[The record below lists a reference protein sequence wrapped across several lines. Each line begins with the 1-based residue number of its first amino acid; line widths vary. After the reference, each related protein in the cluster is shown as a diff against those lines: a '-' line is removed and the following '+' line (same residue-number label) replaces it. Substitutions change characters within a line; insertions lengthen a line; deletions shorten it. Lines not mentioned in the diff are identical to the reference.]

1 MTGQWIDDKTYWED
15 PKDKPAFA
23 LGDQVEKVGGR
34 YGGPG
39 RIVSVSE
46 DMGDGY
52 RLFGVAM
59 KVEGGYGEFVHVFPA
74 AALKKIEQMT
84 EKGEVFVGGLPDA
97 QPRGRVNNAGQYGVG
112 AITRLVRRPYRGA
125 TRKMESGAGAADFR
139 SYWAAGPFSPFAS
152 GILRGEVEVIFWK
165 ELARSARV
173 ELVKAGVEEELVRRQ
188 DRRGDFET
196 AQRAGAQITLYVSNM
211 NVALLFVFAVIGIE
225 VYGVIFGGWAANSKY
240 AVLGS
245 LRTCAQMISYEIPMG
260 FAVIGVVMLAQSM
273 SLLDIVRA
281 QADVWNIVY
290 QPVGF
295 FVFFVAGL
303 AEAQRIPFDLAE
315 AEGDLGAGFHTE
327 YSGIRFA
334 FFMVSEYAIMLLVS
348 VLAVILF
355 FGGWNGVLIP
365 LPPLV
370 WFALKVAFFVYLFMW
385 FRFTFPRYRY
395 DQLMA
400 IGWKVLLPLSLA
412 NIIITGVAF
421 L

>member
-1 MTGQWIDDKTYWED
+1 MELIV
-15 PKDKPAFA
+15 A
-23 LGDQVEKVGGR
+23 LGLIVIKVALLIAMLLLLPLPLTWLERKIAGHMQQR
-34 YGGPG
+34 MGPMRVG
-39 RIVSVSE
+39 WHGLLQPVADGIKLLTKEDHIPAEADRFLFKLAPILALAPPFVVFVAIPFGETVSVLGNEIS
-46 DMGDGY
+46 
-52 RLFGVAM
+52 
-59 KVEGGYGEFVHVFPA
+59 
-74 AALKKIEQMT
+74 
-84 EKGEVFVGGLPDA
+84 
-97 QPRGRVNNAGQYGVG
+97 
-112 AITRLVRRPYRGA
+112 
-125 TRKMESGAGAADFR
+125 
-139 SYWAAGPFSPFAS
+139 
-152 GILRGEVEVIFWK
+152 
-165 ELARSARV
+165 
-173 ELVKAGVEEELVRRQ
+173 
-188 DRRGDFET
+188 
-196 AQRAGAQITLYVSNM
+196 LYVSNM
-211 NVALLFVFAVIGIE
+211 NVALLFVFAVIGLE

-273 SLLDIVRA
+273 SLLDIVRS

-334 FFMVSEYAIMLLVS
+334 FFMVSEYVIMLLVS
-348 VLAVILF
+348 VLSVILF

-370 WFALKVAFFVYLFMW
+370 WFGLKVAFFVYVFMW

-400 IGWKVLLPLSLA
+400 IGWKVLLPLSMA
-412 NIIITGVAF
+412 NIIITGIVF